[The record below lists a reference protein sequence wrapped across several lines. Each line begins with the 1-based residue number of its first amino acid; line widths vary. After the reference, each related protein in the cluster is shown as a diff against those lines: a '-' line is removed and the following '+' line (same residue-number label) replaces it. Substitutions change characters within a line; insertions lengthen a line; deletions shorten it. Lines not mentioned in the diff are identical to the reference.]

1 MYKLLA
7 PWNSPHEKLTVL
19 QLFKNFLCFMEPK
32 GLILYS
38 HELLLVAKL
47 TQMNP
52 LHICNVEGIYAGMGD
67 LFTLSNATG
76 ITFTTTSIKNKF

>member
-1 MYKLLA
+1 
-7 PWNSPHEKLTVL
+7 
-19 QLFKNFLCFMEPK
+19 MEPK

-52 LHICNVEGIYAGMGD
+52 LHICNVEVIYAGMGD